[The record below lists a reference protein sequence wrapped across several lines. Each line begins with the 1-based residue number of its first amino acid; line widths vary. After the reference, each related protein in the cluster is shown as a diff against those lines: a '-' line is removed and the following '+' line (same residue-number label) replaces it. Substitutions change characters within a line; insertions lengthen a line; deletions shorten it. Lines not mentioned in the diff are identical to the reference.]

1 MSNPVFN
8 NMMLHAERSQS
19 RGIRRKFGKGDQATR
34 EQAVDPKTRMLLFKM
49 MNNGLLNEIN
59 GAVSTGKEAVVYH
72 AVGGSGDD
80 YAVKVF
86 KTTLT
91 DFKNRSK

>member
-19 RGIRRKFGKGDQATR
+19 RGVRRKFGKGEHATR
-34 EQAVDPKTRMLLFKM
+34 DQAVDPKTRLLLFKM
-49 MNNGLLNEIN
+49 MNNGLLSEIN

-72 AVGGSGDD
+72 ALSGSGQD
-80 YAVKVF
+80 YAVKIF

>member
-1 MSNPVFN
+1 MFN
-8 NMMLHAERSQS
+8 SMMLHAERSES
-19 RGIRRKFGKGDQATR
+19 RGVRRKFGKMEQATR
-34 EQAVDPKTRMLLFKM
+34 EQAIDPKTRMLLFKM
-49 MNNGLLNEIN
+49 IGGGLLTELH
-59 GAVSTGKEAVVYH
+59 GAISTGKEAVVYH
-72 AVGGSGDD
+72 ADGAGEAK